1 MPNETPAW
9 EELKA
14 GYTLRP
20 SEEYLKQFEF
30 EEAEVV
36 ETKLNDNDKRSI
48 QHRLP
53 RIYEDAARQGV

>member
-1 MPNETPAW
+1 MPKETPAW

-36 ETKLNDNDKRSI
+36 ETKLNDN
-48 QHRLP
+48 
-53 RIYEDAARQGV
+53 GN

>member
-1 MPNETPAW
+1 MPEKTPTW

-14 GYTLRP
+14 VYTLRP

-36 ETKLNDNDKRSI
+36 ETKLNDN
-48 QHRLP
+48 
-53 RIYEDAARQGV
+53 GN